1 MDFNTAFIFSS
12 TATNSK
18 AAETEVPKIF
28 FLRKFSSDF
37 EGYGLGLGV
46 LA

>member
-1 MDFNTAFIFSS
+1 MV
-12 TATNSK
+12 TNSE
-18 AAETEVPKIF
+18 AEKTEVPKIF

-46 LA
+46 LV